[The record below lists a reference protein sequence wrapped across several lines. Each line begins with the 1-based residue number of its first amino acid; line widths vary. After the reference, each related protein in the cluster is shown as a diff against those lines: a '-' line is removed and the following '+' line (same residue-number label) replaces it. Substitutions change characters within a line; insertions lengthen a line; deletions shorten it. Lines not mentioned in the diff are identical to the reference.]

1 MRQWFCCNC
10 HFDDEEDGHNKEQ
23 SKAQSNKIDPKQKSS
38 KPPVTQPEPEISPP
52 TIDVPELSL
61 DDLKEKTD
69 NFGSSALIGEGSYG
83 RVYHAT
89 LDDGRQA
96 AVKKLDASENEP
108 NDEFLKQVSLASKLK
123 HDNLVE
129 MLGYCVEGNYRILAY
144 EFATM
149 GSLHDVLHG
158 RKGVQGAQPGPVLDW
173 MQRVKIAIEAAKGI
187 EYLHEKVQPSIIHRD
202 IRSSNVLLFEDFK
215 AKIADFNLLNQAPD
229 MAARLHSTRVL
240 GTFGYH
246 APEYAMT
253 GQLTQ
258 KSDVYS
264 FGVVLLELLTGRKP
278 VDHTMPRGQQSLV
291 TWATPRLSEDK
302 VKQCVDPR
310 LKGEYPPK
318 GVAKLA
324 AVAALCVQYEAE
336 FRPNMSIV
344 VKALSPL
351 LQQRPAP
358 TASEPAPEPAS

>member
-1 MRQWFCCNC
+1 MMGWFCCTCQVKESDPSN
-10 HFDDEEDGHNKEQ
+10 DDEHVKDPPDNLDGMHQNGLKGPPIKDEV
-23 SKAQSNKIDPKQKSS
+23 QKPA
-38 KPPVTQPEPEISPP
+38 PPVK
-52 TIDVPELSL
+52 VPELSL
-61 DDLKEKTD
+61 EELKEKTD
-69 NFGSSALIGEGSYG
+69 DFGSNALIGEGSYG
-83 RVYHAT
+83 RVYFAT
-89 LDDGRQA
+89 LDNGKTV
-96 AVKKLDASENEP
+96 AVKKLDASTEVESN
-108 NDEFLKQVSLASKLK
+108 NEFLTQVSMFSNLK
-123 HDNLVE
+123 HENLIE
-129 MLGYCVEGNYRILAY
+129 LLGYCVEGDIRVLAY

-149 GSLHDVLHG
+149 GSLHDILHG

-173 MQRVKIAIEAAKGI
+173 MQRVRIAVDAAKGL

-202 IRSSNVLLFEDFK
+202 IRSSNVLLFEDLK
-215 AKIADFNLLNQAPD
+215 AKIADFNLSNQSPD

-302 VKQCVDPR
+302 VKQCVDPK

-318 GVAKLA
+318 AVAKLA
-324 AVAALCVQYEAE
+324 AVAALCVQYESE

-344 VKALSPL
+344 VKALQPL
-351 LQQRPAP
+351 LKTSAP
-358 TASEPAPEPAS
+358 PPPEEE